1 VVRAPEGALRGGVA
15 IAGRATGSRE
25 LHALAPDHLVDRI
38 DAVLLTGGSA
48 YGLDSAAGI
57 MRWMEEHER
66 GFPVGAGVV
75 PIVPA
80 AVIFDLTPLGRF
92 DARPTPAMAYDACE
106 RAVSSGIAEGSVGVG
121 TGATVGK
128 AVGPERAM
136 KGGFGCALASRG
148 EIHVAALAAVNAFG
162 DVRDAKGDIIAGA
175 RADGGRFADS
185 AAIFARNEAVDR
197 FDSLAGR
204 NTTLAVVATNVGLDR
219 KQLEQLARGAIAAMN
234 ARITPCGTRF
244 DGDIVF
250 ALCPADA
257 AVRDSPS
264 APESVRSLAVDAL
277 AAAIER
283 GVRLAVGRDGIPGL
297 ADRARGS

>member
-1 VVRAPEGALRGGVA
+1 VVRAPTGALRGGVA

-25 LHALAPDHLVDRI
+25 LHALSPDHLVDRI

-48 YGLDSAAGI
+48 YGLDAAAGV
-57 MRWMEEHER
+57 MRWMEEHDR
-66 GFPVGAGVV
+66 GFPVGPGVV

-80 AVIFDLTPLGRF
+80 AVIFDLAPLGRF
-92 DARPTPAMAYDACE
+92 DARPTPAMAHDACE
-106 RAVSSGIAEGSVGVG
+106 NAATSGIAEGSVGVG

-128 AVGPERAM
+128 ALGPDRVM
-136 KGGFGCALASRG
+136 KGGFGCTLVSRG
-148 EIHVAALAAVNAFG
+148 DTHVAALAAVNAFG

-175 RADGGRFADS
+175 RAEGGRFGDS

-204 NTTLAVVATNVGLDR
+204 NTTLAIVATNIGLDR
-219 KQLEQLARGAIAAMN
+219 KQLEQLARGSIAAMN

-257 AVRDSPS
+257 AAS
-264 APESVRSLAVDAL
+264 APESVLESVTGMAVEAL
-277 AAAIER
+277 AMAIER
-283 GVRLAVGRDGIPGL
+283 AVRLASGRDGIPGL
-297 ADRARGS
+297 ADRTRRA